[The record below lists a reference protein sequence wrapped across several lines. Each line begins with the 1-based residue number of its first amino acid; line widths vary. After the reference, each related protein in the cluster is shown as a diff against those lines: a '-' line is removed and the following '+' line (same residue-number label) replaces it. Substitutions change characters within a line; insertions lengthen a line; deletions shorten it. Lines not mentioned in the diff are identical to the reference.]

1 MEERF
6 GGKLTNLMIAGGAV
20 IFVNMFLPLLDSLT
34 SMAISAVNK
43 TVNQWQLDME
53 LDRREAE
60 AAAEVISPTGAITQA
75 IGFQIPSESYDD
87 EYYEDKACQIA
98 IMIIDAVCTTVTTPF
113 HTADATVAMTRN
125 KVAKNMTA
133 A

>member
-20 IFVNMFLPLLDSLT
+20 IFINMVLPLLDSLT

-60 AAAEVISPTGAITQA
+60 AAAEVISPAGTITQA
-75 IGFQIPSESYDD
+75 IGFHVPNESNDD
-87 EYYEDKACQIA
+87 EYYEDKA
-98 IMIIDAVCTTVTTPF
+98 
-113 HTADATVAMTRN
+113 
-125 KVAKNMTA
+125 
-133 A
+133 

>member
-6 GGKLTNLMIAGGAV
+6 GGKLSALIIAGGSV

-60 AAAEVISPTGAITQA
+60 AAAEVIAPSPSISQA
-75 IGFQIPSESYDD
+75 IGFSLPDD
-87 EYYEDKACQIA
+87 DAEYEYEGK
-98 IMIIDAVCTTVTTPF
+98 
-113 HTADATVAMTRN
+113 N
-125 KVAKNMTA
+125 K
-133 A
+133 

>member
-20 IFVNMFLPLLDSLT
+20 IFINTILPLLDSLT
-34 SMAISAVNK
+34 NMAISAVNK

-60 AAAEVISPTGAITQA
+60 AAAEVIAPVGDITSAAASPSLRSSSI
-75 IGFQIPSESYDD
+75 SN
-87 EYYEDKACQIA
+87 C
-98 IMIIDAVCTTVTTPF
+98 
-113 HTADATVAMTRN
+113 H
-125 KVAKNMTA
+125 
-133 A
+133 

>member
-6 GGKLTNLMIAGGAV
+6 SGKLSALIIAGGSV

-60 AAAEVISPTGAITQA
+60 AAAEVIAPSPSASHA
-75 IGFQIPSESYDD
+75 IGFSIPDD
-87 EYYEDKACQIA
+87 DTEYEYEGK
-98 IMIIDAVCTTVTTPF
+98 
-113 HTADATVAMTRN
+113 N
-125 KVAKNMTA
+125 K
-133 A
+133 

>member
-20 IFVNMFLPLLDSLT
+20 IFINMVLPLLDSLT

-43 TVNQWQLDME
+43 TVNQWQLDVE

-60 AAAEVISPTGAITQA
+60 AAAEVISPSPSVSHA
-75 IGFQIPSESYDD
+75 IGFSIPDD
-87 EYYEDKACQIA
+87 DTEYEYEG
-98 IMIIDAVCTTVTTPF
+98 
-113 HTADATVAMTRN
+113 RN
-125 KVAKNMTA
+125 K
-133 A
+133 

>member
-20 IFVNMFLPLLDSLT
+20 IFINMILPLLDSLT

-60 AAAEVISPTGAITQA
+60 AAAEVITPSPSVSHA
-75 IGFQIPSESYDD
+75 IGFSIPDD
-87 EYYEDKACQIA
+87 DTEYEYEG
-98 IMIIDAVCTTVTTPF
+98 
-113 HTADATVAMTRN
+113 RN
-125 KVAKNMTA
+125 K
-133 A
+133 

>member
-20 IFVNMFLPLLDSLT
+20 IFINTILPLLDSLT
-34 SMAISAVNK
+34 NMAISAVNK

-60 AAAEVISPTGAITQA
+60 AAAEVISPSPSVSHA
-75 IGFQIPSESYDD
+75 IGFSIPDD
-87 EYYEDKACQIA
+87 DTEYEYEG
-98 IMIIDAVCTTVTTPF
+98 
-113 HTADATVAMTRN
+113 RN
-125 KVAKNMTA
+125 K
-133 A
+133 

>member
-20 IFVNMFLPLLDSLT
+20 IFINMILPLLDSLT

-60 AAAEVISPTGAITQA
+60 AAAEVIFPSPSVSHA
-75 IGFQIPSESYDD
+75 IGFSVPDD
-87 EYYEDKACQIA
+87 DTEYEYEGK
-98 IMIIDAVCTTVTTPF
+98 
-113 HTADATVAMTRN
+113 N
-125 KVAKNMTA
+125 K
-133 A
+133 

>member
-20 IFVNMFLPLLDSLT
+20 IFINMILPLLDSLT

-60 AAAEVISPTGAITQA
+60 AAAEVISPSPSVSHA
-75 IGFQIPSESYDD
+75 IGFSLPDD
-87 EYYEDKACQIA
+87 DTEYEYEGK
-98 IMIIDAVCTTVTTPF
+98 
-113 HTADATVAMTRN
+113 
-125 KVAKNMTA
+125 K
-133 A
+133 

>member
-20 IFVNMFLPLLDSLT
+20 IFINTILPLLDSLT
-34 SMAISAVNK
+34 NMAISAVNK

-60 AAAEVISPTGAITQA
+60 AAAEVITPSPSVSHA
-75 IGFQIPSESYDD
+75 IGFSIPDD
-87 EYYEDKACQIA
+87 DTEYEYEGK
-98 IMIIDAVCTTVTTPF
+98 
-113 HTADATVAMTRN
+113 N
-125 KVAKNMTA
+125 K
-133 A
+133 

>member
-20 IFVNMFLPLLDSLT
+20 IFINMILPLLDSLT

-60 AAAEVISPTGAITQA
+60 AAAEVIAPSPAITNA
-75 IGFQIPSESYDD
+75 IGFQIPSEEE
-87 EYYEDKACQIA
+87 EYYDYDERKE
-98 IMIIDAVCTTVTTPF
+98 
-113 HTADATVAMTRN
+113 
-125 KVAKNMTA
+125 
-133 A
+133 

>member
-20 IFVNMFLPLLDSLT
+20 IFINMILPLLDSLT

-60 AAAEVISPTGAITQA
+60 AAAEVISPTGAITQT

-87 EYYEDKACQIA
+87 EYYEDKA
-98 IMIIDAVCTTVTTPF
+98 
-113 HTADATVAMTRN
+113 
-125 KVAKNMTA
+125 
-133 A
+133 

>member
-20 IFVNMFLPLLDSLT
+20 IFINMVLPLLDSLT

-60 AAAEVISPTGAITQA
+60 AVAEVIAPSPSVTHA
-75 IGFQIPSESYDD
+75 IGFNIPDD
-87 EYYEDKACQIA
+87 DTEYEYEGK
-98 IMIIDAVCTTVTTPF
+98 
-113 HTADATVAMTRN
+113 N
-125 KVAKNMTA
+125 K
-133 A
+133 

>member
-20 IFVNMFLPLLDSLT
+20 IFINTILPLLDSLT

-60 AAAEVISPTGAITQA
+60 AAAEVISPSPSVSHA
-75 IGFQIPSESYDD
+75 IGFSVPDD
-87 EYYEDKACQIA
+87 DTEYEYEGK
-98 IMIIDAVCTTVTTPF
+98 
-113 HTADATVAMTRN
+113 N
-125 KVAKNMTA
+125 K
-133 A
+133 

>member
-20 IFVNMFLPLLDSLT
+20 IFINMVLPLLDSLT

-60 AAAEVISPTGAITQA
+60 AAAEVISPTPAITNA
-75 IGFQIPSESYDD
+75 IGFQIPSEEDCEVDD
-87 EYYEDKACQIA
+87 Y
-98 IMIIDAVCTTVTTPF
+98 
-113 HTADATVAMTRN
+113 
-125 KVAKNMTA
+125 
-133 A
+133 

>member
-20 IFVNMFLPLLDSLT
+20 IFINMILPLLDSLT
-34 SMAISAVNK
+34 SMAVSAVNK

-60 AAAEVISPTGAITQA
+60 AAAEVISPSPSVSHA
-75 IGFQIPSESYDD
+75 IGFSIPDD
-87 EYYEDKACQIA
+87 YTEYEYEG
-98 IMIIDAVCTTVTTPF
+98 
-113 HTADATVAMTRN
+113 RN
-125 KVAKNMTA
+125 K
-133 A
+133 

>member
-20 IFVNMFLPLLDSLT
+20 IFINMILPLLDSLT

-60 AAAEVISPTGAITQA
+60 AAAEVISPSPSVSHA
-75 IGFQIPSESYDD
+75 IGFSIPDD
-87 EYYEDKACQIA
+87 DTEYEYEGK
-98 IMIIDAVCTTVTTPF
+98 
-113 HTADATVAMTRN
+113 
-125 KVAKNMTA
+125 K
-133 A
+133 

>member
-20 IFVNMFLPLLDSLT
+20 IFINMILPLLDSLT

-60 AAAEVISPTGAITQA
+60 AAAEVISPSPSVSQA
-75 IGFQIPSESYDD
+75 IGFSIPDD
-87 EYYEDKACQIA
+87 DTEYEYEGK
-98 IMIIDAVCTTVTTPF
+98 
-113 HTADATVAMTRN
+113 
-125 KVAKNMTA
+125 K
-133 A
+133 

>member
-20 IFVNMFLPLLDSLT
+20 IFINTILPLLDSLT
-34 SMAISAVNK
+34 NMAISAVNK

-60 AAAEVISPTGAITQA
+60 AAAEVISPSPSVSQA
-75 IGFQIPSESYDD
+75 IGFSIPDD
-87 EYYEDKACQIA
+87 DTEYEYER
-98 IMIIDAVCTTVTTPF
+98 V
-113 HTADATVAMTRN
+113 
-125 KVAKNMTA
+125 
-133 A
+133 

>member
-6 GGKLTNLMIAGGAV
+6 GSKLTNLMIAGGAV
-20 IFVNMFLPLLDSLT
+20 IFINMVLPLLDSLT

-60 AAAEVISPTGAITQA
+60 AAAEVISPSPAITNA
-75 IGFQIPSESYDD
+75 IGFQIPSEEE
-87 EYYEDKACQIA
+87 EYYDYDERKE
-98 IMIIDAVCTTVTTPF
+98 
-113 HTADATVAMTRN
+113 
-125 KVAKNMTA
+125 
-133 A
+133 

>member
-20 IFVNMFLPLLDSLT
+20 IFINMILPLLDSLT

-60 AAAEVISPTGAITQA
+60 AAAEVISPSPSVTHA
-75 IGFQIPSESYDD
+75 IGFSLPDD
-87 EYYEDKACQIA
+87 DTEYEYEG
-98 IMIIDAVCTTVTTPF
+98 
-113 HTADATVAMTRN
+113 RN
-125 KVAKNMTA
+125 K
-133 A
+133 

>member
-20 IFVNMFLPLLDSLT
+20 IFINMILPLLDSFT
-34 SMAISAVNK
+34 NMAISAVNK

-60 AAAEVISPTGAITQA
+60 AAAEVIAPSSSVSHA
-75 IGFQIPSESYDD
+75 IGFSIPDD
-87 EYYEDKACQIA
+87 NTEYEYEGK
-98 IMIIDAVCTTVTTPF
+98 
-113 HTADATVAMTRN
+113 N
-125 KVAKNMTA
+125 K
-133 A
+133 